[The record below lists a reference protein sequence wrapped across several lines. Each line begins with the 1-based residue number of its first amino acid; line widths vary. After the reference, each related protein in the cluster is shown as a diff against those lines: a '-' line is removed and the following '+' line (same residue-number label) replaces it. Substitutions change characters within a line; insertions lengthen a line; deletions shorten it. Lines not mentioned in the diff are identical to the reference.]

1 MDHAD
6 LASPGLGMLL
16 VALMRST
23 SRGTVRL
30 ASPDPNVDPEIDF
43 AMLSDPADAAA
54 LRDGIAIA
62 ADVLRSAAF
71 AEVGEVAPYDTSDS
85 GLAAA
90 VGDYVHAAGTCR
102 MGSPDDPL
110 AVVDPRCRVI
120 GVDGL
125 LVCDASVMPIA
136 PRANTMLPTVMVA
149 ERIAADLATTVLV
162 AP

>member
-16 VALMRST
+16 VALMRSA

-30 ASPDPNVDPEIDF
+30 ASPDPNVDPDIDF
-43 AMLSDPADAAA
+43 AMLSDPVDAAA

-71 AEVGEVAPYDTSDS
+71 AEVGEVAPYDTSDA
-85 GLAAA
+85 GLAGA

-102 MGSPDDPL
+102 MGSPDDRL

-120 GVDGL
+120 GIDGL
-125 LVCDASVMPIA
+125 VVCDASVMPIV

-149 ERIAADLATTVLV
+149 ERIAADLAAGIPV